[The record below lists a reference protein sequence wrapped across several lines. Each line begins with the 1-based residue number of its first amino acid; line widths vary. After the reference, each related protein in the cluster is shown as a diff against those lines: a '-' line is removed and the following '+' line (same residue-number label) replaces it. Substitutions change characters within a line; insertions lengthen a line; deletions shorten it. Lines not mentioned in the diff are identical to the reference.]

1 MMKKFG
7 AMALAGILALGMLT
21 GCGNQ
26 GGGNSSVES
35 TSAQD
40 ASEVPESAEASQ
52 EGGSTQAVAEG
63 TATGSIEV
71 EVGYTDQDLEKFQ
84 AIVDAFVEESGIDV
98 QLVTPGSDF
107 ETVMKTRMASGD
119 LPDIWTTHG
128 WSVARYSE
136 YLMPLNEESWYD
148 RIDPSAMGVIEDDG
162 GNIYVLPVSQVVS
175 GVIYNMDTLTEAGV
189 DPTEIRTLADFEEA
203 CEKVKALGKT
213 PIHVGGKDNSNAAGF
228 LGSIAPA
235 MLTDEGCEY
244 PNGDALKDGTF
255 DWDTYGTPVMQKIA
269 DYVNAGYVNEDFTTA
284 DTQAMQTALGKGDC
298 AFVFRNTPNIVNA
311 RNYVEGCNVGI
322 IPIPSSTEE
331 GKSSFRIGEGACFGI
346 WKDTENYEAASAFL
360 EYLAQPDVAKS
371 ICLIDGSVPALID
384 VNVDDDYAVTAFH
397 TAQEQFD
404 GDIFYDNIFDR
415 EYLPSGMWDVM
426 GYAVTEVVMDP
437 SEQGVASAVEMLK
450 ENYIEKYAEE
460 HAE

>member
-136 YLMPLNEESWYD
+136 YLMPLNEES
-148 RIDPSAMGVIEDDG
+148 
-162 GNIYVLPVSQVVS
+162 
-175 GVIYNMDTLTEAGV
+175 
-189 DPTEIRTLADFEEA
+189 
-203 CEKVKALGKT
+203 
-213 PIHVGGKDNSNAAGF
+213 
-228 LGSIAPA
+228 
-235 MLTDEGCEY
+235 
-244 PNGDALKDGTF
+244 
-255 DWDTYGTPVMQKIA
+255 
-269 DYVNAGYVNEDFTTA
+269 
-284 DTQAMQTALGKGDC
+284 
-298 AFVFRNTPNIVNA
+298 
-311 RNYVEGCNVGI
+311 
-322 IPIPSSTEE
+322 
-331 GKSSFRIGEGACFGI
+331 
-346 WKDTENYEAASAFL
+346 
-360 EYLAQPDVAKS
+360 
-371 ICLIDGSVPALID
+371 
-384 VNVDDDYAVTAFH
+384 
-397 TAQEQFD
+397 
-404 GDIFYDNIFDR
+404 
-415 EYLPSGMWDVM
+415 
-426 GYAVTEVVMDP
+426 
-437 SEQGVASAVEMLK
+437 
-450 ENYIEKYAEE
+450 
-460 HAE
+460 

>member
-7 AMALAGILALGMLT
+7 VLTLAGILALGMLT
-21 GCGNQ
+21 GCGSQ

-35 TSAQD
+35 AGTGN
-40 ASEVPESAEASQ
+40 ASEAQESSGDSQ
-52 EGGSTQAVAEG
+52 EGESAQAAGGTAEG
-63 TATGSIEV
+63 ALEV
-71 EVGYTDQDLEKFQ
+71 EVTYTDQDLEKFQ
-84 AIVDAFVEESGIDV
+84 AIVDAFVEESGIEV
-98 QLVTPGSDF
+98 QLVTPGTEY

-119 LPDIWTTHG
+119 LPDVWMTHG

-136 YLMPLNEESWYD
+136 YLMSLNEESWYSQ
-148 RIDPSAMGVIEDDG
+148 IDPAAMGVIEDDG

-175 GVIYNMDTLTEAGV
+175 GVIYNMDTLEEAGV
-189 DPTEIRTLADFEEA
+189 DATQIRTLADFEEA

-228 LGSIAPA
+228 FGSIAPA

-269 DYVNAGYVNEDFTTA
+269 DYVNAGYVNVDFTTA
-284 DTQAMQTALGKGDC
+284 DSQAMQTALGNGDC

-346 WKDTENYEAASAFL
+346 WKD
-360 EYLAQPDVAKS
+360 KS
-371 ICLIDGSVPALID
+371 ICLIDGSVPALLE

-450 ENYIEKYAEE
+450 ENYVEKYAEE